1 MKKKYFVR
9 LATTVVLSSLLVD
22 SVPSIAIAE
31 QVEES
36 SSVSQELPTTS
47 SSFENLQ
54 TKNTLEVDE
63 NETTQES
70 STVSSEATQES
81 QEPAETTSS
90 SQEQTKAPMAATNID
105 SWMPDKALQQAI
117 SDRLGIIVADLK
129 QEDLVNLKT
138 LNAGYKG
145 INSLEG
151 IQYATNLIELI
162 IGGNNV
168 VDITPLTGLTKLED
182 LNISSNKVKDIS
194 VISTLPKL
202 KIISAASN
210 QITVLPDL
218 SNCSNL
224 VGMVLSRNYISDIS
238 PVMTLGHAASFNFD
252 NQLLG
257 NSGTFVVGFDQLPVS
272 VPLPVTG
279 LDGNKLGPSGGYDKE
294 AIEFTNTDMILK
306 KEGTFVVDF
315 NPSNI
320 PEHPGAYPLYNISGN
335 IVLTYVVKQTY
346 NNVKVQYLDENNN
359 PVHEPKNIPG
369 FDGDAFD
376 ATTSEYKLDIPDYYI
391 DETRLPTN
399 AVGTIDKDTPQTIT
413 YYYKKN
419 QSAINV
425 HDSTIYVGDSW
436 NAKDNFDE
444 LLDKA
449 GVATNYAD
457 FIAKGGVVTGSV
469 NTSKSGIYKVDY
481 EVDGLKATATIT
493 VKDRQTAV
501 NVHDSTIY
509 VGDAWTAEDN
519 FDSALD
525 KDGKSVAFDK
535 IIVDDSKMN
544 NKKAGI
550 YTVTYT
556 NDGVTATATITVKDR
571 LTAVNVHDSTIYVG
585 DAWIAEDNFDSALDK
600 NGKSLTFDQLTIDD
614 SKMNNQKAGV
624 YQVLYTYDG
633 VTATATIT
641 VKPRLTAVNVHDST
655 IYVNDPWQA
664 KDNFDSALDKD
675 GNSVSFDKLTVDAS
689 KMNNTTPGVYEV
701 NYTNDGVTATAKIT
715 VKAKQTGVNVH
726 DSTIYVG
733 DAWTAED
740 NFDSA
745 MDIDGNPVAFDKITV
760 DDSKMNNKKAGT
772 YEVTY
777 TNDGIKAIATITVKE
792 RKTAINVHDSTIYV
806 NDPWDAKD
814 NFDSAL
820 DKAGNSVSFKEITVD
835 DSQMNNKKAG
845 VYEVV
850 YTNDGVTAIAKITVK
865 DRKTA
870 INVHDSTIYVGD
882 TWTAKDNF
890 DTALDKAGNPVTF
903 DKITV
908 DDSKMDNQKA
918 GIYEVIY
925 TNDGVSAIAKITVKA
940 KQTAVTVHDSTI
952 YVEDAWTAEDNFDG
966 AVDIDGNIV
975 DFDKITVDDSK
986 MDNKKAGVYEVTYT
1000 NDGVTATAKITVK
1013 DRMTAVNVHDSTIY
1027 VGDTWT
1033 AEDNFDSALDKSG
1046 SLVSFDKITVDDSKM
1061 DNMKP
1066 GIYEVTY
1073 TNDGLTAVA
1082 KITVKEKQTGVNV
1095 HDSTIYVGD
1104 AWTAEDN
1111 FDSAVDIDGNIVD
1124 FDKITVD
1131 DSKMDNK
1138 KAGVYEVTYTNE
1150 DVTATAKITVK
1161 DRMTAVNVHDSTIYV
1176 GDAWTAEDN
1185 FDSAVDKDGNEV
1197 SFDQLT
1203 VDDSKMDN
1211 TKVGV
1216 YEVTYSYDAS
1226 AESAAVTVKNRL
1238 SVNDEGTVSISYLD
1252 TDNKEISK
1260 SEQLTGKIGET
1271 YETKAK
1277 TIENYE
1283 LIETP
1288 KNEKGKF
1295 EKENIQVTYK
1305 YKKTAKNVLLDKT
1318 TSGNGTNFRNSG
1330 TTSYGSS
1337 QRKKSLPKTNDSVNP
1352 FLNLAGMMLLLA
1364 SLTLG
1369 YRKKKKDQS
1378 NHI

>member
-36 SSVSQELPTTS
+36 SSASQEFPSTS
-47 SSFENLQ
+47 SSLENLQ
-54 TKNTLEVDE
+54 IKNTLEVDE

-70 STVSSEATQES
+70 STISSEATQEP
-81 QEPAETTSS
+81 QEPQEPTETISS
-90 SQEQTKAPMAATNID
+90 SQEQSKAPKAATDID
-105 SWMPDKALQQAI
+105 SWMPDKVLQQAV
-117 SDRLGIIVADLK
+117 SDRLGIAIADLK

-138 LNAGYKG
+138 LSVVNKG
-145 INSLEG
+145 ISSLEG
-151 IQYATNLIELI
+151 IQYAENLIEL
-162 IGGNNV
+162 V
-168 VDITPLTGLTKLED
+168 VSSTDLSDISPLAGLSKLEF
-182 LNISSNKVKDIS
+182 LNVSHCVISDIS
-194 VISTLPKL
+194 VISTLPNLKTFQASSNKIVNLPDFSNNPKL
-202 KIISAASN
+202 SSVVLSQN
-210 QITVLPDL
+210 QIW
-218 SNCSNL
+218 
-224 VGMVLSRNYISDIS
+224 DIS
-238 PVMTLGHAASFNFD
+238 PIATLGHKATFIMQ
-252 NQLLG
+252 NQILG
-257 NSGTFVVGFDQLPVS
+257 NNGTTIVGFDQLPVS
-272 VPLPVTG
+272 MISPVVSFDGKYVAPVVIPYKSVEYKEPNLVFNEEGQFFLGFDVNTNPNLGEG
-279 LDGNKLGPSGGYDKE
+279 LG
-294 AIEFTNTDMILK
+294 
-306 KEGTFVVDF
+306 
-315 NPSNI
+315 
-320 PEHPGAYPLYNISGN
+320 LYNIDYHIGM
-335 IVLTYVVKQTY
+335 LYDVKQTY
-346 NNVKVQYLDENNN
+346 NNVTIQYLDENNQ
-359 PVHEPKNIPG
+359 PLHASKTISG
-369 FDGDAFD
+369 FNGDSFD
-376 ATTSEYKLDIPDYYI
+376 ATTSDYKLDIPDYYI

-449 GVATNYAD
+449 GVATDYAD

-469 NTSKSGIYKVDY
+469 NTSKSGAYKVDY

-493 VKDRQTAV
+493 VKNRQTAV

-509 VGDAWTAEDN
+509 VGDAWSAEDN

-525 KDGKSVAFDK
+525 KDGKSVAFNK

-571 LTAVNVHDSTIYVG
+571 LTAVNVHDSTIYVD
-585 DAWIAEDNFDSALDK
+585 DAWTAEDNFDSALDK
-600 NGKSLTFDQLTIDD
+600 TGKSLTFDQLTIDD

-624 YQVLYTYDG
+624 YQVFYTYDG

-675 GNSVSFDKLTVDAS
+675 GNSVTFDKLTVDAS
-689 KMNNTTPGVYEV
+689 KMDNTTPGVYEV

-882 TWTAKDNF
+882 TWAAKDNF
-890 DTALDKAGNPVTF
+890 DTALDKAGNPVAF

-1033 AEDNFDSALDKSG
+1033 AEDNFDSALDKAG
-1046 SLVSFDKITVDDSKM
+1046 NPVTFDKITVDDSKM

-1066 GIYEVTY
+1066 GLYEITY
-1073 TNDGLTAVA
+1073 TNDGVTAVA

-1104 AWTAEDN
+1104 D
-1111 FDSAVDIDGNIVD
+1111 
-1124 FDKITVD
+1124 
-1131 DSKMDNK
+1131 
-1138 KAGVYEVTYTNE
+1138 
-1150 DVTATAKITVK
+1150 
-1161 DRMTAVNVHDSTIYV
+1161 
-1176 GDAWTAEDN
+1176 
-1185 FDSAVDKDGNEV
+1185 
-1197 SFDQLT
+1197 
-1203 VDDSKMDN
+1203 
-1211 TKVGV
+1211 
-1216 YEVTYSYDAS
+1216 
-1226 AESAAVTVKNRL
+1226 
-1238 SVNDEGTVSISYLD
+1238 
-1252 TDNKEISK
+1252 
-1260 SEQLTGKIGET
+1260 
-1271 YETKAK
+1271 
-1277 TIENYE
+1277 
-1283 LIETP
+1283 
-1288 KNEKGKF
+1288 
-1295 EKENIQVTYK
+1295 
-1305 YKKTAKNVLLDKT
+1305 
-1318 TSGNGTNFRNSG
+1318 
-1330 TTSYGSS
+1330 
-1337 QRKKSLPKTNDSVNP
+1337 
-1352 FLNLAGMMLLLA
+1352 
-1364 SLTLG
+1364 
-1369 YRKKKKDQS
+1369 
-1378 NHI
+1378 